1 MRKVIGV
8 DAGNSKTFALVA
20 EEHGRVL
27 GFGRAGPGNHQTVG
41 PAQAAHEIRRACL
54 EALSKADVAGPVH
67 TGVFGLA
74 GADLRE
80 DFALLEEVVQE
91 IGVAERAQVENDTLV
106 ALRAGTSRPWGVVV
120 VCGAGFNAA
129 GIAPNGR
136 VLRLPG
142 LGWISGDRGG
152 GSTLAREAV
161 RRVARAWDG
170 RGEETLLTRLVLKE
184 LKMKGVEQLISA
196 LYHRRIEEKKLL
208 DLVPQVFEASYSG
221 DAVAQEI
228 LIQLGEEAGITAGA
242 VIRRL
247 DLEGSDVEVVLA
259 GGMFRGKG
267 ALLPDTVAQVVH
279 RTAPQARLV
288 RPRFPPVVGAVLL
301 ALEKSDVPVTTDI
314 IREVERSLPVEFS
327 EQAMAE
333 EGPKDI
339 LARTGGSGSNCEPG
353 KG

>member
-41 PAQAAHEIRRACL
+41 PAQAAREVRRACL
-54 EALSKADVAGPVH
+54 EALSKADIPGPVH

-74 GADLRE
+74 GADLPE
-80 DFALLEEVVQE
+80 DFALLEKVVQE
-91 IGVAERAQVENDTLV
+91 IGVAERARVENDTLV

-152 GSTLAREAV
+152 GWSLAREAV
-161 RRVARAWDG
+161 RRVVRAWDG
-170 RGEETLLTRLVLKE
+170 RGEETLLTNLVLKE
-184 LKMKGVEQLISA
+184 LGMNSVEQFISA
-196 LYHRRIEEKKLL
+196 LYHRRIEDKKLL
-208 DLVPQVFEASYSG
+208 DLVPQIFEASFLG

-228 LIQLGEEAGITAGA
+228 LIRLGEEAGITAGA

-259 GGMFRGKG
+259 GGVFGGKG
-267 ALLPDTVAQVVH
+267 SLLLDTVAQVVH
-279 RTAPQARLV
+279 RTAPRAQVV
-288 RPRFPPVVGAVLL
+288 RPGLPPVVGAVLL

-314 IREVERSLPVEFS
+314 MREVEHSLPVEFG
-327 EQAMAE
+327 ERPMAE

-339 LARTGGSGSNCEPG
+339 LARTGGSGSDREPG